1 MNPILLAGPTASG
14 KSAVALEMAE
24 RMGGEILSVDSMQ
37 VYRGMD
43 IGTSKPSAD
52 DRARVPHHLLDR
64 VGLEES
70 FDAARF
76 VAEAGAA
83 VLEVNSRGHLPILC
97 GGTGLYFNAWL
108 NGLGST
114 PPPDPALRTELES
127 LSTETLLDELARKDW
142 ETFDAIDLKNRR
154 RLVRAVEVIR
164 ITGLPF
170 SRQRAAWPERAPG
183 LTGRAF
189 GLRRSREDLVGRIH
203 RRVDQMFEAGLVEET
218 RRLLEIGLGENRTAM
233 QAIGYRQVVEHLR
246 GQRGLRETI
255 ELVKIRTR
263 QYAKRQMTW
272 FEGQLDLEWI
282 QVAPAELPEV
292 TAEKLIQ
299 HLSKST
305 CPKDKSPT
313 A

>member
-114 PPPDPALRTELES
+114 PPPDPALRAELES

-203 RRVDQMFEAGLVEET
+203 RRVDQMFKAGLVEET

-292 TAEKLIQ
+292 TAENLIQ

>member
-1 MNPILLAGPTASG
+1 MNPILLGGPTASG
-14 KSAVALEMAE
+14 KSAVALELAE

-52 DRARVPHHLLDR
+52 DRARVLHHLLDR
-64 VGLEES
+64 VGLDES

-76 VAEAGAA
+76 VMEAGAL
-83 VLEVNSRGHLPILC
+83 VLAINDRGHLPILC

-114 PPPDPALRTELES
+114 PPPDPALRAELES

-183 LTGRAF
+183 LAGRAF
-189 GLRRSREDLVGRIH
+189 GLRRSREDLVERIH

-218 RRLLEIGLGENRTAM
+218 RRLLEHGLEANRTAM

-246 GQRGLRETI
+246 GERGLRETI

-282 QVAPAELPEV
+282 PVAPAELPGI
-292 TAEKLIQ
+292 TAERLIQ
-299 HLSKST
+299 RLAK
-305 CPKDKSPT
+305 K
-313 A
+313 